1 MANAPKK
8 PVAKSTKTV
17 TTKKRKQKLRI
28 PEEDIRQV
36 RLSFRVHDD
45 LEKALKDAAQAD
57 GRTVSSLLTQVCI
70 EYIMWATGEPFDR
83 MGRRLPPGAP
93 KSRQTLRHQEG
104 EWTGLLGPG
113 AAGGGKKDA

>member
-1 MANAPKK
+1 MANTPKK
-8 PVAKSTKTV
+8 TASKSAKIAP
-17 TTKKRKQKLRI
+17 TKKRKQKLRI

-93 KSRQTLRHQEG
+93 RGRQTLRHPEG
-104 EWTGLLGPG
+104 EWMPTKPTE
-113 AAGGGKKDA
+113 GGNSGS